1 MKHPRTRVAVI
12 DVVALS
18 RQMMEHMPQLSAW
31 AEGRSVS
38 SFPPAFPALTCS
50 AQSTYVTGLSPRE
63 HAIPGNGWYNRNMC
77 EIQFWKQSNKLVQG
91 PRLWE
96 KLRERYGS
104 GFTCAKLFWW
114 YNMYSTADWT
124 ITPRPMYPADGRK
137 IFDIY
142 TQPMELRETI
152 KKDLGEF
159 PFPTFWG
166 PMAGIQSSQW
176 IADSARWV
184 ERKHRPD
191 LSLIYLPYLDYDLQ
205 KFGPSSTQAAHAA
218 KAMDGLLCDLIDFL
232 EREGV
237 TPVVL
242 SEYGISDVSRS
253 IALNR
258 LFREQGWITV
268 KPEMGTEMLDCGA
281 SRAFAVADHQTAH
294 IYINDPSVKEEVKA
308 LLSATPGVEEIR
320 ETDFS
325 GLSSAA
331 LERLPEF
338 TAVAA
343 PDAWFTCY
351 YWLDDTKAPDFAR
364 CVDIHRK
371 PGYDPSEMF
380 FDPGLT
386 FPMFHAASFLLKKKL
401 GFRAL
406 MKVIPLNGD
415 QVKGSHGRDRVPA
428 NQQPV
433 FIGPAFLPEIHAAA
447 DGQPPGHECRP
458 TGRECSRKTSFSG
471 RRLPSSAR
479 TRCGSIH
486 GSTPC
491 GA

>member
-18 RQMMEHMPQLSAW
+18 LQMMEHMPRFSAW
-31 AEGRSVS
+31 AGERSVS

-77 EIQFWKQSNKLVQG
+77 EIQFWKQS
-91 PRLWE
+91 
-96 KLRERYGS
+96 
-104 GFTCAKLFWW
+104 
-114 YNMYSTADWT
+114 
-124 ITPRPMYPADGRK
+124 
-137 IFDIY
+137 
-142 TQPMELRETI
+142 
-152 KKDLGEF
+152 
-159 PFPTFWG
+159 
-166 PMAGIQSSQW
+166 SQW
-176 IADSARWV
+176 IADSARWI

-218 KAMDGLLCDLIDFL
+218 EAMDDLLCDLIDFL

-258 LFREQGWITV
+258 IFRERGWITI

-343 PDAWFTCY
+343 PDAWFTYY

-371 PGYDPSEMF
+371 PGYDPAEMF
-380 FDPGLT
+380 FDPGLA
-386 FPMFHAASFLLKKKL
+386 FPMFHAAAFLLKKKL

-433 FIGPAFLPEIHAAA
+433 FIGPASLPEIHAAEDVHQA
-447 DGQPPGHECRP
+447 ILSVFEK
-458 TGRECSRKTSFSG
+458 E
-471 RRLPSSAR
+471 
-479 TRCGSIH
+479 
-486 GSTPC
+486 
-491 GA
+491 

>member
-18 RQMMEHMPQLSAW
+18 RQMMEHMPRLSAW
-31 AEGRSVS
+31 AEGRNVS

-258 LFREQGWITV
+258 LFRETG
-268 KPEMGTEMLDCGA
+268 LDH
-281 SRAFAVADHQTAH
+281 RQTGNGYGNA
-294 IYINDPSVKEEVKA
+294 
-308 LLSATPGVEEIR
+308 
-320 ETDFS
+320 
-325 GLSSAA
+325 GL
-331 LERLPEF
+331 
-338 TAVAA
+338 
-343 PDAWFTCY
+343 
-351 YWLDDTKAPDFAR
+351 
-364 CVDIHRK
+364 
-371 PGYDPSEMF
+371 
-380 FDPGLT
+380 
-386 FPMFHAASFLLKKKL
+386 
-401 GFRAL
+401 
-406 MKVIPLNGD
+406 
-415 QVKGSHGRDRVPA
+415 
-428 NQQPV
+428 
-433 FIGPAFLPEIHAAA
+433 
-447 DGQPPGHECRP
+447 
-458 TGRECSRKTSFSG
+458 
-471 RRLPSSAR
+471 RRLPR
-479 TRCGSIH
+479 LCRGGPPDCPYLH
-486 GSTPC
+486 Q
-491 GA
+491 

>member
-1 MKHPRTRVAVI
+1 
-12 DVVALS
+12 
-18 RQMMEHMPQLSAW
+18 
-31 AEGRSVS
+31 
-38 SFPPAFPALTCS
+38 
-50 AQSTYVTGLSPRE
+50 
-63 HAIPGNGWYNRNMC
+63 
-77 EIQFWKQSNKLVQG
+77 
-91 PRLWE
+91 
-96 KLRERYGS
+96 
-104 GFTCAKLFWW
+104 
-114 YNMYSTADWT
+114 
-124 ITPRPMYPADGRK
+124 
-137 IFDIY
+137 
-142 TQPMELRETI
+142 
-152 KKDLGEF
+152 
-159 PFPTFWG
+159 
-166 PMAGIQSSQW
+166 MAGIQSSQW

-218 KAMDGLLCDLIDFL
+218 EAMDGLLCDLIDFL

-258 LFREQGWITV
+258 LFRERGWITV

-343 PDAWFTCY
+343 PDAWFTYY

-371 PGYDPSEMF
+371 PGYDPAEMF

-386 FPMFHAASFLLKKKL
+386 FPMFHAAAFLLKKKL

-433 FIGPAFLPEIHAAA
+433 FIGPAFLPEIHAAEDVHQA
-447 DGQPPGHECRP
+447 ILSVFEK
-458 TGRECSRKTSFSG
+458 E
-471 RRLPSSAR
+471 
-479 TRCGSIH
+479 
-486 GSTPC
+486 
-491 GA
+491 

>member
-1 MKHPRTRVAVI
+1 MKLPRTRVAVI

-18 RQMMEHMPQLSAW
+18 RQMMEHMPRLSAW
-31 AEGRSVS
+31 AEGRRVS

-63 HAIPGNGWYNRNMC
+63 HAIPGNGWYNRNMS

-96 KLRERYGS
+96 KLRERYGP

-137 IFDIY
+137 VFDIY

-166 PMAGIQSSQW
+166 PMAGIQSSRW

-184 ERKHRPD
+184 ERKHRPA
-191 LSLIYLPYLDYDLQ
+191 LNLIYLPYLDYDLQ
-205 KFGPSSTQAAHAA
+205 KFGPSSMQAARAA
-218 KAMDGLLCDLIDFL
+218 EAMDGLLCDLVDFL
-232 EREGV
+232 EQEGV
-237 TPVVL
+237 TPVIL

-258 LFREQGWITV
+258 LFRERGWITV

-294 IYINDPSVKEEVKA
+294 IYINDPSVKEEVKT
-308 LLSATPGVEEIR
+308 LLAATPGVEEIR

-325 GLSSAA
+325 GLNPAA
-331 LERLPEF
+331 QERLPDF

-343 PDAWFTCY
+343 PDAWFAYY
-351 YWLDDTKAPDFAR
+351 YWLDDARAPDFAR

-371 PGYDPSEMF
+371 PGYDPAEMF
-380 FDPGLT
+380 FDPALS
-386 FPMFHAASFLLKKKL
+386 FPMFHAAAFLLKKKL

-433 FIGPAFLPEIHAAA
+433 FIGPASLPEIRSAQ
-447 DGQPPGHECRP
+447 DVHEAI
-458 TGRECSRKTSFSG
+458 
-471 RRLPSSAR
+471 LSAFEKE
-479 TRCGSIH
+479 
-486 GSTPC
+486 
-491 GA
+491 

>member
-18 RQMMEHMPQLSAW
+18 RQMMEHMPRLSAW

-96 KLRERYGS
+96 KLRER
-104 GFTCAKLFWW
+104 
-114 YNMYSTADWT
+114 T

-218 KAMDGLLCDLIDFL
+218 EAMDGS
-232 EREGV
+232 GNGAGS
-237 TPVVL
+237 P
-242 SEYGISDVSRS
+242 S
-253 IALNR
+253 NR
-258 LFREQGWITV
+258 KWVRKCWTAAPPAPLPWRIT
-268 KPEMGTEMLDCGA
+268 
-281 SRAFAVADHQTAH
+281 
-294 IYINDPSVKEEVKA
+294 
-308 LLSATPGVEEIR
+308 
-320 ETDFS
+320 
-325 GLSSAA
+325 
-331 LERLPEF
+331 RLPIS
-338 TAVAA
+338 TSM
-343 PDAWFTCY
+343 
-351 YWLDDTKAPDFAR
+351 
-364 CVDIHRK
+364 I
-371 PGYDPSEMF
+371 
-380 FDPGLT
+380 
-386 FPMFHAASFLLKKKL
+386 
-401 GFRAL
+401 
-406 MKVIPLNGD
+406 
-415 QVKGSHGRDRVPA
+415 
-428 NQQPV
+428 
-433 FIGPAFLPEIHAAA
+433 LP
-447 DGQPPGHECRP
+447 
-458 TGRECSRKTSFSG
+458 
-471 RRLPSSAR
+471 
-479 TRCGSIH
+479 
-486 GSTPC
+486 
-491 GA
+491 

>member
-18 RQMMEHMPQLSAW
+18 RQMMEHMPRLSAW

-258 LFREQGWITV
+258 LFRERGWITV

-294 IYINDPSVKEEVKA
+294 IYINDPSVKEEEWKK
-308 LLSATPGVEEIR
+308 
-320 ETDFS
+320 S
-325 GLSSAA
+325 GKRTS
-331 LERLPEF
+331 
-338 TAVAA
+338 
-343 PDAWFTCY
+343 
-351 YWLDDTKAPDFAR
+351 
-364 CVDIHRK
+364 
-371 PGYDPSEMF
+371 
-380 FDPGLT
+380 
-386 FPMFHAASFLLKKKL
+386 
-401 GFRAL
+401 
-406 MKVIPLNGD
+406 
-415 QVKGSHGRDRVPA
+415 
-428 NQQPV
+428 
-433 FIGPAFLPEIHAAA
+433 PAFLPRLWNACRNSPPSQPRMHGSPTITGWMTPRRRTSPAAWTSTVNPA
-447 DGQPPGHECRP
+447 MTLRK
-458 TGRECSRKTSFSG
+458 CSLIRA
-471 RRLPSSAR
+471 LPS
-479 TRCGSIH
+479 
-486 GSTPC
+486 PC
-491 GA
+491 SMPPPFC

>member
-18 RQMMEHMPQLSAW
+18 LQMMEHMPRFSAW
-31 AEGRSVS
+31 AGERSVS

-166 PMAGIQSSQW
+166 PMAGIRSSQW
-176 IADSARWV
+176 IADSARWI

-218 KAMDGLLCDLIDFL
+218 EAM
-232 EREGV
+232 
-237 TPVVL
+237 
-242 SEYGISDVSRS
+242 
-253 IALNR
+253 
-258 LFREQGWITV
+258 
-268 KPEMGTEMLDCGA
+268 EMGA
-281 SRAFAVADHQTAH
+281 SACLVNTAIAVAGNPIEMAKAFKQT
-294 IYINDPSVKEEVKA
+294 
-308 LLSATPGVEEIR
+308 VEAGRTAYEA
-320 ETDFS
+320 
-325 GLSSAA
+325 GLGMQAIGFVAEASS
-331 LERLPEF
+331 P
-338 TAVAA
+338 
-343 PDAWFTCY
+343 
-351 YWLDDTKAPDFAR
+351 
-364 CVDIHRK
+364 
-371 PGYDPSEMF
+371 
-380 FDPGLT
+380 LT
-386 FPMFHAASFLLKKKL
+386 
-401 GFRAL
+401 
-406 MKVIPLNGD
+406 
-415 QVKGSHGRDRVPA
+415 
-428 NQQPV
+428 
-433 FIGPAFLPEIHAAA
+433 AFLNE
-447 DGQPPGHECRP
+447 
-458 TGRECSRKTSFSG
+458 
-471 RRLPSSAR
+471 
-479 TRCGSIH
+479 
-486 GSTPC
+486 
-491 GA
+491 

>member
-18 RQMMEHMPQLSAW
+18 LQMMEHMPRFSAW
-31 AEGRSVS
+31 AGERSVS

-166 PMAGIQSSQW
+166 PMAGIRSSQW
-176 IADSARWV
+176 IADSARWI

-218 KAMDGLLCDLIDFL
+218 EAMDDLLCDLIDFL

-258 LFREQGWITV
+258 IFRERGWITI

-308 LLSATPGVEEIR
+308 LLSAT
-320 ETDFS
+320 
-325 GLSSAA
+325 LS
-331 LERLPEF
+331 L
-338 TAVAA
+338 
-343 PDAWFTCY
+343 
-351 YWLDDTKAPDFAR
+351 
-364 CVDIHRK
+364 IH
-371 PGYDPSEMF
+371 
-380 FDPGLT
+380 
-386 FPMFHAASFLLKKKL
+386 
-401 GFRAL
+401 
-406 MKVIPLNGD
+406 I
-415 QVKGSHGRDRVPA
+415 
-428 NQQPV
+428 
-433 FIGPAFLPEIHAAA
+433 
-447 DGQPPGHECRP
+447 
-458 TGRECSRKTSFSG
+458 
-471 RRLPSSAR
+471 
-479 TRCGSIH
+479 
-486 GSTPC
+486 
-491 GA
+491 